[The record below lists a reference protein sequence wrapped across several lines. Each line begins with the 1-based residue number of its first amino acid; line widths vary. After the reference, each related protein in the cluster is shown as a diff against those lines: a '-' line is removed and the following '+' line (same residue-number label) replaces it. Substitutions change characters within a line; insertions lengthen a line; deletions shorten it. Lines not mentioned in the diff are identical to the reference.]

1 MNNSKFGVVDLF
13 SGAGGMSCGFKRHGA
28 FQIIGA
34 ADLEV
39 AKPSHGIGATNCNA
53 TYERNH
59 GIRPANV
66 NLATTGPEDLEAH
79 FGFAA
84 EDVDVL
90 ISCAPCTGFSQ
101 KQSRNHVTDD
111 TRNQLVRRTAI
122 FAAAWRPRYI
132 LIENVKELLVGKHRH
147 HFEGLYRDLT
157 ELGYEVHAEV
167 HDLAKLGLPQRRI
180 RALVVAK
187 LGGSFVPQLPCV
199 DVERTVR
206 DAIGHLPKIAA
217 GETHLSDSM
226 HVCPTMGETT
236 RERMRA
242 IPHDGG
248 SWIDIPEE
256 KSYLRIPS
264 MNVEK
269 PGSFPDVYGRL
280 AWEKPAPTVT
290 RECSSP
296 GNGRYTH
303 PDQDRLLSVREM
315 SLLQGYP
322 PDYVFLGSLAS
333 RYRQIGDAVPPLVS
347 ALLAAAVAN
356 DLMLGQGGEADTHS
370 GDRSDLVNSPS
381 KLEARVAVS
390 SPS

>member
-1 MNNSKFGVVDLF
+1 MDLF

-28 FQIIGA
+28 FRLIGA

-39 AKPSHGIGATNCNA
+39 AKPSHGVGATNCNA

-59 GIRPANV
+59 GLRPANV
-66 NLATTGPEDLEAH
+66 NLAITGPEELAEH
-79 FGFAA
+79 FGFSAS
-84 EDVDVL
+84 DVDVL

-101 KQSRNHVTDD
+101 KQSRNHVNDD
-111 TRNQLVRRTAI
+111 ARNQLVRRTSL

-147 HFEGLYRDLT
+147 HFEGLHRDLSD
-157 ELGYEVHAEV
+157 LGYKIHAEV
-167 HDLAKLGLPQRRI
+167 HDLSNFGLPQRRL

-187 LGGSFVPQLPCV
+187 LGDAFVPDLPRIRKV
-199 DVERTVR
+199 RTVR
-206 DAIGHLPKIAA
+206 DAIGHLPAIEA
-217 GETHLSDSM
+217 GETHPSDPM
-226 HVCPTMGETT
+226 HVCPTMGDVT
-236 RERMRA
+236 RARMRA
-242 IPHDGG
+242 IPRDGG

-256 KSYLRIPS
+256 VAHLRIPS
-264 MNVEK
+264 MNVSK

-280 AWEKPAPTVT
+280 AWDRPGPTVT

-322 PDYVFLGSLAS
+322 PDYVFLGPLSS

-347 ALLAAAVAN
+347 ALLADAVAE
-356 DLMLGQGGEADTHS
+356 DAS
-370 GDRSDLVNSPS
+370 
-381 KLEARVAVS
+381 LEVGHMRPAARVKEQFRLAV
-390 SPS
+390 